1 MLHLKKEQSPEK
13 ESRIFSSGGLLLKGG
28 KIMYTVF
35 SDRER
40 NIISVPVTAS
50 TNDDIKDVIKKS
62 SSPVF
67 SVLTAE
73 KQTSGRGRLGR
84 SFLSPEGGLYFS
96 VSYPLTGKES
106 NIPLLTLLAGLAVN
120 EAITELTGVKTL
132 IKWPNDIYLNNK
144 KLCGILTELVSFRGL
159 TAVVGIG
166 INLTEA
172 DFPEEIRDIATSFI
186 REGIAPPEKTALI
199 KKITETLDRYVYEE
213 YSLYNVNNDITEK
226 LRERSY
232 SLGKTVSYRLAGE
245 SLTGVVTDI
254 KSTGAAVITLPDGT
268 EKEIFCGEII

>member
-1 MLHLKKEQSPEK
+1 
-13 ESRIFSSGGLLLKGG
+13 
-28 KIMYTVF
+28 MYTVF
-35 SDRER
+35 SDRKR
-40 NIISVPVTAS
+40 DIISVPVTAS
-50 TNDDIKDVIKKS
+50 TNNDIKDIIKKS

-73 KQTSGRGRLGR
+73 RQTSGRGRLGR

-96 VSYPLTGKES
+96 VSCPLTGRET

-120 EAITELTGVKTL
+120 EAVEELTGVKAL

-144 KLCGILTELVSFRGL
+144 KLCGILTELVSYKGL

-166 INLTEA
+166 INLTET
-172 DFPEEIRDIATSFI
+172 DFPDEIRDIATSFAG
-186 REGIAPPEKTALI
+186 EGIAPPGKTALI
-199 KKITETLDRYVYEE
+199 KKITEILDRYVYEE
-213 YSLYNVNNDITEK
+213 YSLYNVNNYITEK
-226 LRERSY
+226 LKERSY
-232 SLGKTVSYRLAGE
+232 SLGKTVNYRLADE
-245 SLTGVVTDI
+245 SITGVVTDI